1 MRLDKVRVLTK
12 REYLSRI
19 KTKGFWISTVAVPL
33 LFAALGVLPAL
44 VMSKTTTEHA
54 LVVVDETGR
63 LGEGLARRLAR
74 EVAREAAEEEA
85 EGAPEQ
91 VAEETLGEGPVRFD
105 VTVTAP
111 APPGEARG
119 SQRQELERRVLE
131 GEIDAWVWISEEGL
145 ARDRVEYHAES
156 VSNFVTQEVLEG
168 ALSEEVR
175 RLRFADAGID
185 AELVEELG
193 RGVDLETVRVTEE
206 GSRAEAGFAGV
217 VLAYVLFFLLYMVI
231 VLYGQQV
238 MNSVIEEKSSRAVEV
253 VISTVKPFELMM
265 GKLFGVG
272 LVGLTQLAI
281 WLGSIA
287 ALTAPAVLS
296 SLAFVPEDAG
306 IPSLEP
312 SLAVHFLICFVLGY
326 FLYASFYAAIGS
338 AFNNVQEAQQLASVA
353 VIFLIAPLVLFVPVI
368 NDPGATWAAVASMVP
383 LFTPLLM
390 MLRIAVKEPPLWQ
403 IAVGYGGTAL
413 FVLFMIW
420 LTARIYRVGILM
432 YGKKPTVKEIWRW
445 VRYA

>member
-33 LFAALGVLPAL
+33 LFAALGLLPAI
-44 VMSKTTTEHA
+44 VMSSTTTDHA
-54 LVVVDETGR
+54 LVIVDETGR
-63 LGEGLARRLAR
+63 LAEGLARRLAR
-74 EVAREAAEEEA
+74 EAAEAAAELQEEA
-85 EGAPEQ
+85 D
-91 VAEETLGEGPVRFD
+91 AEDRRMVRFA
-105 VTVTAP
+105 VTVEEP
-111 APPGEARG
+111 AAAGEARER
-119 SQRQELERRVLE
+119 QRAELERRVLE
-131 GEIDAWVWISEEGL
+131 EELDAWVWIGEEGL
-145 ARDRVEYHAES
+145 ARDEVEYHAES
-156 VSNFVTQEVLEG
+156 VSNFVTQEILEG
-168 ALSEEVR
+168 AVSEEVR
-175 RLRFADAGID
+175 RLRFADAGLD
-185 AELVEELG
+185 AELVDELG
-193 RGVDLETVRVTEE
+193 RGVDLRTVRVTAE

-217 VLAYVLFFLLYMVI
+217 ILAYVLFFLLYMVI
-231 VLYGQQV
+231 ILYGQQV

-253 VISTVKPFELMM
+253 VISSVKPFELMM

-281 WLGSIA
+281 WLGSMA

-296 SLAFVPEDAG
+296 AMAFVPEGVG
-306 IPSLEP
+306 IPSLRP
-312 SLAVHFLICFVLGY
+312 SLAFHFVVCFVLGY

-338 AFNNVQEAQQLASVA
+338 AFNNVQEAQQFASVG
-353 VIFLIAPLVLFVPVI
+353 VVFLIAPLVLFVPII
-368 NDPGATWAAVASMVP
+368 NDPEATWAAVASMVP

-413 FVLFMIW
+413 AVLFMIW
-420 LTARIYRVGILM
+420 VTARIYRVGILM

>member
-33 LFAALGVLPAL
+33 LFAALGVLPAV

-63 LGEGLARRLAR
+63 LGEGLARRLVR
-74 EVAREAAEEEA
+74 EAAREAVEEEA
-85 EGAPEQ
+85 EGAPAE

-111 APPGEARG
+111 APAGEARG
-119 SQRQELERRVLE
+119 RQRAELERRVLE
-131 GEIDAWVWISEEGL
+131 EEIDAWVWISEEGL

-168 ALSEEVR
+168 AISEEVR

-281 WLGSIA
+281 WLGSMA

-296 SLAFVPEDAG
+296 ALAFVPEDAG
-306 IPSLEP
+306 IPSLDP
-312 SLAVHFLICFVLGY
+312 SLAFHFVICFILGY

>member
-1 MRLDKVRVLTK
+1 
-12 REYLSRI
+12 
-19 KTKGFWISTVAVPL
+19 
-33 LFAALGVLPAL
+33 
-44 VMSKTTTEHA
+44 
-54 LVVVDETGR
+54 
-63 LGEGLARRLAR
+63 
-74 EVAREAAEEEA
+74 
-85 EGAPEQ
+85 
-91 VAEETLGEGPVRFD
+91 
-105 VTVTAP
+105 
-111 APPGEARG
+111 
-119 SQRQELERRVLE
+119 
-131 GEIDAWVWISEEGL
+131 
-145 ARDRVEYHAES
+145 
-156 VSNFVTQEVLEG
+156 
-168 ALSEEVR
+168 
-175 RLRFADAGID
+175 
-185 AELVEELG
+185 
-193 RGVDLETVRVTEE
+193 VRVTEE

-281 WLGSIA
+281 WLGSLA

>member
-33 LFAALGVLPAL
+33 LFAALGVLPAV

-74 EVAREAAEEEA
+74 EVVREVAGEET

-111 APPGEARG
+111 AAAGEARG

-131 GEIDAWVWISEEGL
+131 GEIDAWIWISEEGL

-193 RGVDLETVRVTEE
+193 RGVDLETVRVSEE

-281 WLGSIA
+281 WLGSLA

>member
-33 LFAALGVLPAL
+33 LFAAMGLLPAI
-44 VMSKTTTEHA
+44 VMSNTTTDHA
-54 LVVVDETGR
+54 LVIVDETGR

-74 EVAREAAEEEA
+74 EAAEAGGGEED
-85 EGAPEQ
+85 GRM
-91 VAEETLGEGPVRFD
+91 VRFQ
-105 VTVTAP
+105 VTIEEP
-111 APPGEARG
+111 APPGEPRW
-119 SQRQELERRVLE
+119 SQREELERRVLE
-131 GEIDAWVWISEEGL
+131 GEIDAWVWISDEGL

-156 VSNFVTQEVLEG
+156 VSNFVTQEILEG
-168 ALSEEVR
+168 ALSAEVR

-185 AELVEELG
+185 AELVDELG
-193 RGVDLETVRVTEE
+193 RGVDLETVRVTKE

-217 VLAYVLFFLLYMVI
+217 ILAYVLFFLLYMVI
-231 VLYGQQV
+231 ILYGQQV

-253 VISTVKPFELMM
+253 VISSVKPFELMM

-281 WLGSIA
+281 WLGSLV

-296 SLAFVPEDAG
+296 AMAFVPEEVG
-306 IPSLEP
+306 IPSLKP
-312 SLAVHFLICFVLGY
+312 SLALHFVICFVLGY

-338 AFNNVQEAQQLASVA
+338 AFNNVQEAQQFASVG
-353 VIFLIAPLVLFVPVI
+353 VVFLIAPLVLFVPVI
-368 NDPGATWAAVASMVP
+368 NDPSATWAAVASMIP

-403 IAVGYGGTAL
+403 IAVGYGGTAV

-432 YGKKPTVKEIWRW
+432 YGKKPTLKEILRW

>member
-12 REYLSRI
+12 REYLSRV

-33 LFAALGVLPAL
+33 LFAALGVLPAV
-44 VMSKTTTEHA
+44 VMSKTTTRHA

-63 LGEGLARRLAR
+63 IGDGLARRLVR
-74 EVAREAAEEEA
+74 EAAREAAEEAVEDT
-85 EGAPEQ
+85 PEQ
-91 VAEETLGEGPVRFD
+91 VAEETLGEGPVRFQ
-105 VTVTAP
+105 VTVEEPAP
-111 APPGEARG
+111 AGEARG
-119 SQRQELERRVLE
+119 RQRAELERRVLE
-131 GEIDAWVWISEEGL
+131 EEIDAWVWISEEGL

-168 ALSEEVR
+168 AISEEVR

-217 VLAYVLFFLLYMVI
+217 ILAYVLFFLLYMVI

-281 WLGSIA
+281 WLGSMA

-296 SLAFVPEDAG
+296 AMAFVPEDVG
-306 IPSLEP
+306 IPSLAP
-312 SLAVHFLICFVLGY
+312 SLALHFVICFVLGY

-338 AFNNVQEAQQLASVA
+338 AFNNVQEAQQFASIG
-353 VIFLIAPLVLFVPVI
+353 VIFLIAPLVLFVPII
-368 NDPGATWAAVASMVP
+368 NDPEATWAVVASMVP
-383 LFTPLLM
+383 VFTPLLM

-403 IAVGYGGTAL
+403 IAVGYGATAL
-413 FVLFMIW
+413 AVLFMIW
-420 LTARIYRVGILM
+420 VTARIYRVGILM
-432 YGKKPTVKEIWRW
+432 YGKKPTLKEILRW